1 MERQGTLYEICI
13 YKWKNLKRYKR
24 HAGTGGAGHSGGKY
38 ILPGLI
44 NMHVHL
50 AGNGKPQKKQRD
62 NEALVKKIMSNGLT
76 KAIAYHMVCGF
87 AKDKLYSGGEESF
100 GGHKGTS

>member
-1 MERQGTLYEICI
+1 MYLQME
-13 YKWKNLKRYKR
+13 NLKRYKR
-24 HAGTGGAGHSGGKY
+24 HAGTGGAGHSGGNERITEILPAEEAGKRNLKASGYEEIDLQGKY

-62 NEALVKKIMSNGLT
+62 NEALVKRS
-76 KAIAYHMVCGF
+76 
-87 AKDKLYSGGEESF
+87 
-100 GGHKGTS
+100 